1 MPLDTPSGVLRV
13 VVQLLA
19 ALVWS
24 DMARGLGLGEPPDGK
39 AYLAAWT
46 DGSAPYYDSPK
57 GFNGR
62 IGQNAYG
69 FQQAQTIPVTEYN
82 WTSGGGGPM
91 KISEVTETG
100 TTAAVYLTVYPQS
113 LGGVSDAD
121 LEALGRQLADYHT
134 STRRPVF
141 LRFAPEMQGL
151 WMPYGAQPTL
161 FLALWIRMFVAV
173 KAHAPQ
179 TIIVWA
185 PNSAMG
191 YPYGIRLSDVASK
204 ADQDLLDTNRNGQL
218 DAGDDAY
225 AAYYPGDEYVDW
237 NGISWYWKGSEF
249 PYRENQ
255 LVPAEYSAGAMTGR
269 SPAGAIG
276 TGGAQTFTGFYD
288 RYCGSKPCMFSEMG
302 AAFHVNASGPNQ
314 PSQEALQQS
323 WWRDSLTS
331 VAFMDRFPKMKMFM
345 LFEHQKPEDGGDLR
359 DFRISINDQV
369 RASWLTD
376 FQAVQ
381 SRFIWADNVTSPS
394 SPATQ
399 GARGA
404 ASRMHSVSSS
414 WLGWLVFSS
423 CFYSIFK

>member
-82 WTSGGGGPM
+82 GTSGGGGPM
-91 KISEVTETG
+91 KISQVTETG

-121 LEALGRQLADYHT
+121 LEALGRQLADYQA
-134 STRRPVF
+134 TRRPVF

-161 FLALWIRMFVAV
+161 FLALWKRMFVAV
-173 KAHAPQ
+173 KAQAPQ

-204 ADQDLLDTNRNGQL
+204 ADQDLLDT
-218 DAGDDAY
+218 Y
-225 AAYYPGDEYVDW
+225 
-237 NGISWYWKGSEF
+237 
-249 PYRENQ
+249 
-255 LVPAEYSAGAMTGR
+255 
-269 SPAGAIG
+269 
-276 TGGAQTFTGFYD
+276 
-288 RYCGSKPCMFSEMG
+288 
-302 AAFHVNASGPNQ
+302 
-314 PSQEALQQS
+314 
-323 WWRDSLTS
+323 
-331 VAFMDRFPKMKMFM
+331 
-345 LFEHQKPEDGGDLR
+345 
-359 DFRISINDQV
+359 
-369 RASWLTD
+369 
-376 FQAVQ
+376 
-381 SRFIWADNVTSPS
+381 
-394 SPATQ
+394 
-399 GARGA
+399 
-404 ASRMHSVSSS
+404 
-414 WLGWLVFSS
+414 
-423 CFYSIFK
+423 